1 MDVNKKRW
9 IVLVACCVINL
20 CLGSIYAWSVF
31 SSSMAEY
38 LSMKTSTTITSQDL
52 AMVYTLAN
60 AVGPVT
66 MISGGWFN
74 DRFGPKKVLL
84 IGTSMY
90 GLGLILSGF
99 VQSVSMLM
107 LTYGLIGGLGLGMAY
122 GCTIS
127 TAVKYFPDKRGL
139 IGGVATAVYGL
150 SSVIVSPLVVCIV
163 QKSDAPTAFKI
174 IGASFLALM
183 VICSLFVSGRKD
195 ENSNESEEK
204 ADIVDLDYKGMLKEP
219 IFYVMILLLMC
230 GAFSGMMIV
239 SQASGLAQNMVG
251 MSAMSASTAVSVLA
265 LFNASGRIL
274 AGYISDRMGRVF
286 TLRLALLCSIVG
298 VTILYF
304 TQNENVLKFYLGVSL
319 VGLSFGGFMGVYPGF
334 TADQFGAKHSS
345 VNYGIMFI
353 GFAAAGF
360 FGPMVMKS
368 VPSYSIAF
376 LVAFAL
382 CIVGLIL
389 CQIYNKMSRKV
400 G

>member
-1 MDVNKKRW
+1 MDVNKKRR
-9 IVLVACCVINL
+9 IVLFSCCVINL

-38 LSMKTSTTITSQDL
+38 LSVKTSTTITSQDL

-60 AVGPVT
+60 SIGPIT

-84 IGTSMY
+84 IGTSLY

-99 VQSVSMLM
+99 AQSVAMLM

-127 TAVKYFPDKRGL
+127 TVVKYFPDKRGF

-150 SSVIVSPLVVCIV
+150 SSVIVSPLVVSIV
-163 QKSDAPTAFKI
+163 QKSDAPTAFKS
-174 IGASFLALM
+174 IGLSFLAIM
-183 VICSLFVSGRKD
+183 VICSLFVSSKK
-195 ENSNESEEK
+195 EEK
-204 ADIVDLDYKGMLKEP
+204 TKKLDETVDSKDLDYKGMLKEP

-251 MSAMSASTAVSVLA
+251 MSAMAASTAVSILA

-298 VTILYF
+298 VIVLYF
-304 TQNENVLKFYLGVSL
+304 TYNDDILKFYLGVSL
-319 VGLSFGGFMGVYPGF
+319 IGLSFGSFMGVYPGF
-334 TADQFGAKHSS
+334 TADQFGAKHNS

-360 FGPMVMKS
+360 FGPMVMKA
-368 VPSYSIAF
+368 VPSYS
-376 LVAFAL
+376 VAFVVAFIL
-382 CIVGLIL
+382 CIVGLVL
-389 CQIYNKMSRKV
+389 CNMYNKMNRKV